1 MVPVVP
7 VKESKSP
14 AALDVRIICRI
25 KIFKK
30 TMYMPLYLHIV
41 KSYETKLTVKAN
53 IDAIRARLK
62 INMIF

>member
-1 MVPVVP
+1 
-7 VKESKSP
+7 
-14 AALDVRIICRI
+14 
-25 KIFKK
+25 
-30 TMYMPLYLHIV
+30 MPLYLHIV